1 MAISRKRKQPSA
13 GSDQDQ
19 EKSHQEDG
27 RPSKKTAT
35 SKYNIQSSKELP
47 FPKSGPVPVIVMIL
61 YFGEQEQTVQAL
73 LDTSSTVLLLSLA
86 MVERHQIPIAERETK
101 RTIQDYA
108 GQEVPGAGEF
118 FTSPL
123 LLQY

>member
-13 GSDQDQ
+13 ESGQDQ

-35 SKYNIQSSKELP
+35 SKYNIQSPKGLP
-47 FPKSGPVPVIVMIL
+47 FPKSGPVPVVVMIL
-61 YFGEQEQTVQAL
+61 YFGEQEQTVQAP

-108 GQEVPGAGEF
+108 GLEVPGAGEF

-123 LLQY
+123 LLQH